1 MSHPR
6 HREAV
11 TSPSAAADSVQHPHE
26 DLLTRTTMHGKV
38 LI

>member
-6 HREAV
+6 HLETV
-11 TSPSAAADSVQHPHE
+11 TSRPAAADSVQHPHE